1 MQEKEVHD
9 SEFSIEKS
17 SRRML
22 TSLTVLP
29 VLQYIQ
35 IEGSMFAHMRL
46 TRMLHVSCTSL
57 MESFVLDGDVDSVGL
72 RQAL

>member
-1 MQEKEVHD
+1 
-9 SEFSIEKS
+9 
-17 SRRML
+17 ML

-46 TRMLHVSCTSL
+46 TIMLYVSCTSL